1 MLVVVCLNGIKN
13 FLEDLKR
20 KNFDD
25 QENCKKI
32 LVYNIKTNNFEEKVW
47 EDIQT
52 GDIVKVR
59 NDEEFPADL
68 VLLHSSNIGGTCFIE
83 TKNLD
88 GETNLKIK
96 QSEGRLSILANDE
109 ASLGILNGVLY
120 TLPPN
125 ENIFEFEAML
135 KINNLNVIEKILIN
149 NISKYFLNFFLF

>member
-1 MLVVVCLNGIKN
+1 MILLPLLVVVCLNGMKD

-32 LVYNIKTNNFEEKVW
+32 LVYNIKTNIFEEKVW

-52 GDIVKVR
+52 GDIVKV
-59 NDEEFPADL
+59 NSDEEFPADL
-68 VLLHSSNIGGTCFIE
+68 VLLHSSNIGGNCFIE

-96 QSEGRLSILANDE
+96 QSEGRLSSLANNEDG
-109 ASLGILNGVLY
+109 LGILNGILY
-120 TLPPN
+120 TVPPN

-135 KINNLNVIEKILIN
+135 KINNLNVIEKIPIN
-149 NISKYFLNFFLF
+149 NIGKFF